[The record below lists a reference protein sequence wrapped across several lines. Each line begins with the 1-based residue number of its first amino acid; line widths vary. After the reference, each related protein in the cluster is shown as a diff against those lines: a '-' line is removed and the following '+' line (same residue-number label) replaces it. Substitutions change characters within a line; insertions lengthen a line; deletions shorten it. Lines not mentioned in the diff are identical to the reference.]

1 MKSKKIKKQQ
11 LLPGI
16 FISLAISFILF
27 IYAPVE
33 LYCSN
38 LDEFWFDFGV
48 LMRLAASMFAVSMIL
63 LIVGYVILLL
73 IHPVVYRLGLAAGLL
88 LLVCTYV
95 QGNFLI
101 TKLPPLDGTNIN
113 WNDYLF
119 LRRESLLLWVTA
131 LMIIVGLLIF
141 LKGRMFENVLMFISG
156 CMTLMLLVTC
166 VSLVISNPPQK
177 ESTQLY
183 VTQKDEFTMSQ
194 NENFVILVLDCFD
207 SREFTELL
215 SDHPEYRETFADFT
229 YFENMTAAYSCTK
242 RSIPFILGGDWY
254 ENQGSFTEY
263 MNGVYSGSPLFTALK
278 ERGYL
283 IDLYEDELYTQDENA
298 LSDFDNIIIANYH
311 VNSWTGLAKQELKL
325 VGFRYAPFDLKRFC
339 VTKKSGFDEEILVD
353 CGYKGFNSEN
363 HYFKGDLEDN
373 EIVMDDTQKR
383 FKFIHLVG
391 AHTPFIYDSDCNIID
406 IKDGT
411 YKQNAEASITLA
423 TMYIDA
429 LKKSG
434 AYDDTALIIMSDHG
448 YNGDYTSEYEFM
460 RQAGLFLV
468 KGRGETHD
476 TMQTSQIPAAY
487 EDLPEAYE
495 RLMDGEESNGIFD
508 WQENDS
514 RERRFLYYDFNND
527 DIMIE
532 YIQTGHAQDMTTM
545 VPTGREFNR

>member
-177 ESTQLY
+177 ESTQFCDLS
-183 VTQKDEFTMSQ
+183 VG
-194 NENFVILVLDCFD
+194 
-207 SREFTELL
+207 LL
-215 SDHPEYRETFADFT
+215 
-229 YFENMTAAYSCTK
+229 
-242 RSIPFILGGDWY
+242 
-254 ENQGSFTEY
+254 
-263 MNGVYSGSPLFTALK
+263 
-278 ERGYL
+278 
-283 IDLYEDELYTQDENA
+283 
-298 LSDFDNIIIANYH
+298 
-311 VNSWTGLAKQELKL
+311 
-325 VGFRYAPFDLKRFC
+325 
-339 VTKKSGFDEEILVD
+339 
-353 CGYKGFNSEN
+353 
-363 HYFKGDLEDN
+363 
-373 EIVMDDTQKR
+373 
-383 FKFIHLVG
+383 
-391 AHTPFIYDSDCNIID
+391 
-406 IKDGT
+406 
-411 YKQNAEASITLA
+411 
-423 TMYIDA
+423 
-429 LKKSG
+429 
-434 AYDDTALIIMSDHG
+434 
-448 YNGDYTSEYEFM
+448 
-460 RQAGLFLV
+460 
-468 KGRGETHD
+468 
-476 TMQTSQIPAAY
+476 
-487 EDLPEAYE
+487 
-495 RLMDGEESNGIFD
+495 
-508 WQENDS
+508 
-514 RERRFLYYDFNND
+514 
-527 DIMIE
+527 
-532 YIQTGHAQDMTTM
+532 
-545 VPTGREFNR
+545 

>member
-48 LMRLAASMFAVSMIL
+48 LMRLALSMFAVSMIL
-63 LIVGYVILLL
+63 MTLGYVILLL

-101 TKLPPLDGTNIN
+101 TNLPPLDGTNIN

-119 LRRESLLLWVTA
+119 LRRESLLLWG
-131 LMIIVGLLIF
+131 IVAVIVVMLLIF

-156 CMTLMLLVTC
+156 CMTLMLVVTG
-166 VSLVISNPPQK
+166 VSIVVTNPPEK

-194 NENFVILVLDCFD
+194 KENFVILVLDSFD

-215 SDHPEYRETFADFT
+215 SEHPEYRETFADFT

-283 IDLYEDELYTQDENA
+283 IDLYEDELYTRDENA
-298 LSDFDNIIIANYH
+298 LSDFDNIIIANYY
-311 VNSWTGLAKQELKL
+311 VNSWIKLAKQELK
-325 VGFRYAPFDLKRFC
+325 FSR
-339 VTKKSGFDEEILVD
+339 I
-353 CGYKGFNSEN
+353 
-363 HYFKGDLEDN
+363 
-373 EIVMDDTQKR
+373 
-383 FKFIHLVG
+383 
-391 AHTPFIYDSDCNIID
+391 
-406 IKDGT
+406 
-411 YKQNAEASITLA
+411 SICT
-423 TMYIDA
+423 
-429 LKKSG
+429 
-434 AYDDTALIIMSDHG
+434 
-448 YNGDYTSEYEFM
+448 F
-460 RQAGLFLV
+460 
-468 KGRGETHD
+468 
-476 TMQTSQIPAAY
+476 
-487 EDLPEAYE
+487 
-495 RLMDGEESNGIFD
+495 
-508 WQENDS
+508 
-514 RERRFLYYDFNND
+514 
-527 DIMIE
+527 
-532 YIQTGHAQDMTTM
+532 
-545 VPTGREFNR
+545 

>member
-1 MKSKKIKKQQ
+1 
-11 LLPGI
+11 
-16 FISLAISFILF
+16 
-27 IYAPVE
+27 
-33 LYCSN
+33 
-38 LDEFWFDFGV
+38 
-48 LMRLAASMFAVSMIL
+48 
-63 LIVGYVILLL
+63 
-73 IHPVVYRLGLAAGLL
+73 
-88 LLVCTYV
+88 
-95 QGNFLI
+95 
-101 TKLPPLDGTNIN
+101 
-113 WNDYLF
+113 
-119 LRRESLLLWVTA
+119 
-131 LMIIVGLLIF
+131 
-141 LKGRMFENVLMFISG
+141 MFENVLMFISG
-156 CMTLMLLVTC
+156 CMTLMLLVTG
-166 VSLVISNPPQK
+166 VSIVVTNPPQK

-194 NENFVILVLDCFD
+194 NENFVILVLDSFD

-215 SDHPEYRETFADFT
+215 SEHPEYRETFADFT
-229 YFENMTAAYSCTK
+229 YFEN
-242 RSIPFILGGDWY
+242 
-254 ENQGSFTEY
+254 

-339 VTKKSGFDEEILVD
+339 MTKKSGFDEEILVD

-363 HYFKGDLEDN
+363 YYFKGDLEDN

-383 FKFIHLVG
+383 FKFIHLMG
-391 AHTPFIYDSDCNIID
+391 AHTPFIYDEDCNIID
-406 IKDGT
+406 MKDGT
-411 YKQNAEASITLA
+411 YRQNAEASITLA

-434 AYDDTALIIMSDHG
+434 AYDDTALIIMADHG

-460 RQAGLFLV
+460 RQAALFLV

-476 TMQTSQIPAAY
+476 AMQTSQIPVAY
-487 EDLPEAYE
+487 EDLPGAYE
-495 RLMDGEESNGIFD
+495 RLMDGEGSNEIFD

-514 RERRFLYYDFNND
+514 RERRFLYYEFNKEG
-527 DIMIE
+527 IMTE